1 MTDSLTDSLT
11 ARLAE
16 FTAETSRTD
25 LPDGIEDAAVRLV
38 IDTVGVILAGRSG
51 HAGERILRYAGQA
64 CGEPDGPTNWLGAPV
79 TAPPELVALASSTLG
94 HALDFDDE
102 LAGTG
107 HPASILTS
115 AILAMPARPLSGAQL
130 VEAFAIG
137 YEVNVRV
144 AHLVGHRHY
153 RKGWHTT
160 STIGGFGA
168 AAAAAKLLGL
178 DAAQIRTAF
187 GIVGSLASGIQR
199 NFGSMTKP
207 LHSGLS
213 ARNGVLAVQ
222 LAAAGFTSAPDILDG
237 PRGFVDIYADGG
249 DHQDALD
256 DLGRGWALLDP
267 GATLK
272 KYPCCYATHRPID
285 AVLRLRAEHGLRP
298 ADVAAVIDRAPT
310 FGLTPLIHHD
320 PKTGLQG
327 KFSLEYVVAAAL
339 LDGRIT
345 LGSFTDAAVNRA
357 EIRAL
362 MPLLDAQEDPRCRPE
377 DPTAADSSAG
387 TGGFHEVTI
396 RTTDGR
402 EVTTRVDFPSGSP
415 KHPLSWD
422 DSRVKFRDCVL
433 AAGCEPARGMALF
446 DALHGLPGLTDVHAT
461 LERAVA

>member
-1 MTDSLTDSLT
+1 MTDSLT
-11 ARLAE
+11 ARLAD
-16 FTAETSRTD
+16 FIADTSRKD
-25 LPDGIEDAAVRLV
+25 FPDGIEDAAVRLV
-38 IDTVGVILAGRSG
+38 IDTIGVILAGRSG
-51 HAGERILRYAGQA
+51 GAGAKILHYAEQA
-64 CGEPDGPTNWLGAPV
+64 CGSVGGPTNWLGIPV
-79 TAPPELVALASSTLG
+79 SAPPELVALASSTLG

-107 HPASILTS
+107 HPASILAS
-115 AILAMPARPLSGAQL
+115 AILAMPTRPLTGEKL
-130 VEAFAIG
+130 IEAFVIG
-137 YEVNVRV
+137 YEANVRV

-168 AAAAAKLLGL
+168 VAATSKLLGL
-178 DAAQIRTAF
+178 DAAQIRTAL
-187 GIVGSLASGIQR
+187 GIAGSLASGIQR
-199 NFGSMTKP
+199 NFGTETKP

-213 ARNGVLAVQ
+213 ARNGVLATQ
-222 LAAAGFTSAPDILDG
+222 LAAASFTAAPNILDG
-237 PRGFVDIYADGG
+237 PRGFTEIYADGG

-256 DLGRGWALLDP
+256 DLGQSWALLAP

-285 AVLRLRAEHGLRP
+285 AVLRLRAEHNLKP
-298 ADVAAVIDRAPT
+298 SDVVAVIDRAPT

-339 LDGRIT
+339 LDGQIT
-345 LGSFTDAAVNRA
+345 LGSFTDDMVNRP

-362 MPLLDAQEDPRCRPE
+362 LPLLDAKEDPRCRPE
-377 DPTAADSSAG
+377 DPTAKDSSAG

-402 EVTTRVDFPSGSP
+402 ELSTRVDYPSGSP

-422 DSRVKFRDCVL
+422 DSRAKFRDCVL
-433 AAGCEPARGMALF
+433 AAGRNEERGMALF
-446 DALHGLPGLTDVHAT
+446 DALRGLPSLTDVHAT
-461 LERAVA
+461 LDSATA

>member
-1 MTDSLTDSLT
+1 MTDSLT
-11 ARLAE
+11 ARLAD
-16 FTAETSRTD
+16 FVVETSRED
-25 LPDGIEDAAVRLV
+25 FPDGIEDTVVRLI

-51 HAGERILRYAGQA
+51 GAGENILRYADA
-64 CGEPDGPTNWLGAPV
+64 VCGDPGGRTNWLGMPAS
-79 TAPPELVALASSTLG
+79 APPELVALVSSTLG

-115 AILAMPARPLSGAQL
+115 AMLALPVRPLSGERL
-130 VEAFAIG
+130 IEAFAIG
-137 YEVNVRV
+137 YEANVRV

-168 AAAAAKLLGL
+168 VAAAAKLLNL
-178 DAAQIRTAF
+178 DATQLRTAF

-207 LHSGLS
+207 LHSGL
-213 ARNGVLAVQ
+213 AAQNGVLAAQ
-222 LAAAGFTSAPDILDG
+222 LAAAGFTAAQDILDG

-249 DHQDALD
+249 DHPDALD
-256 DLGRGWALLDP
+256 DLGRSWALLDP
-267 GATLK
+267 GPTLK

-285 AVLRLRAEHGLRP
+285 AVLRLRAEHNLTP
-298 ADVAAVIDRAPT
+298 ADVVAVIDRAPT

-339 LDGRIT
+339 LDGEIT
-345 LGSFTDAAVNRA
+345 LGSFTDEAVNRP

-362 MPLLDAQEDPRCRPE
+362 MPLLDAKEDPRCRPE

-402 EVTTRVDFPSGSP
+402 ELTTRVEYPSGSP

-422 DSRVKFRDCVL
+422 DSRAKFRDCL
-433 AAGCEPARGMALF
+433 RAAGRDEARGMALF
-446 DALHGLPGLTDVHAT
+446 DALCGLPDLTDVHAT
-461 LERAVA
+461 LESAVA

>member
-1 MTDSLTDSLT
+1 MTDALTG
-11 ARLAE
+11 RLAD
-16 FTAETSRTD
+16 FIAQTTRHD
-25 LPDGIEDAAVRLV
+25 FPDGLAAAAVRLV
-38 IDTVGVILAGRSG
+38 IDTVGVVLAGRSG
-51 HAGERILRYAGQA
+51 GAGERILRYAEQA
-64 CGEPDGPTNWLGAPV
+64 CGDPGGPTSWLGIPAA
-79 TAPPELVALASSTLG
+79 APPELAALVSSTLG

-115 AILAMPARPLSGAQL
+115 AILALPVRPLTGQRL
-130 VEAFAIG
+130 IEAFVIG

-144 AHLVGHRHY
+144 AQLVGHRHY

-168 AAAAAKLLGL
+168 VAAAAKLLDL

-207 LHSGLS
+207 LHSGLA
-213 ARNGVLAVQ
+213 ARNGVLAAQ
-222 LAAAGFTSAPDILDG
+222 LALTGFTAAPDILDG

-249 DHQDALD
+249 DHPDALD
-256 DLGRGWALLDP
+256 DLGASWALLVP

-285 AVLRLRAEHGLRP
+285 AVLRLRAEHNLTP
-298 ADVAAVIDRAPT
+298 ADVVAVIDRAPT
-310 FGLTPLIHHD
+310 FGLTPLIHHE

-339 LDGRIT
+339 LDGQIT
-345 LGSFTDAAVNRA
+345 LGSFTDAAVNRP

-362 MPLLDAQEDPRCRPE
+362 MPLLDAKEDPRCRPE

-396 RTTDGR
+396 VTTDGR
-402 EVTTRVDFPSGSP
+402 RLTTTVEYPSGSP
-415 KHPLSWD
+415 KHPLSWEE
-422 DSRVKFRDCVL
+422 SRAKFRDCIL
-433 AAGCEPARGMALF
+433 AAGRDEVRGMALF
-446 DALHGLPGLTDVHAT
+446 EQLRSLPELTDVHAT

>member
-1 MTDSLTDSLT
+1 MTDSYT
-11 ARLAE
+11 APLAD
-16 FTAETSRTD
+16 FVANTSRKD
-25 LPDGIEDAAVRLV
+25 FPDGIEEATVRLL

-51 HAGERILRYAGQA
+51 EAGQNILRYAEQA
-64 CGEPDGPTNWLGAPV
+64 CGATGGPTNWLGVPV
-79 TAPPELVALASSTLG
+79 SAPPELMALASSTLG

-107 HPASILTS
+107 HPASILAS
-115 AILAMPARPLSGAQL
+115 AILAMPVRPLSGEQL
-130 VEAFAIG
+130 IEAFAIG

-144 AHLVGHRHY
+144 AQLVGHRHY

-168 AAAAAKLLGL
+168 VAAVSKLLGL
-178 DAAQIRTAF
+178 EPDRIRVAF
-187 GIVGSLASGIQR
+187 GIVASLASGIQR
-199 NFGSMTKP
+199 NFGTMTKP

-213 ARNGVLAVQ
+213 ARNGVLAAQ
-222 LAAAGFTSAPDILDG
+222 LAASGFTAAPDVLDG

-249 DHQDALD
+249 DHPDALD
-256 DLGRGWALLDP
+256 DLGRGWALLAP

-285 AVLRLRAEHGLRP
+285 AVLRLRSAHGLTP

-345 LGSFTDAAVNRA
+345 LGSFTDEAVNRP

-362 MPLLDAQEDPRCRPE
+362 MPSLEAKEDPLCRPE

-387 TGGFHEVTI
+387 TGGFHLVTI
-396 RTTDGR
+396 RTIDGR
-402 EVTTRVDFPSGSP
+402 ELTTRVDYPSGSP
-415 KHPLSWD
+415 KHPLSLA
-422 DSRVKFRDCVL
+422 DSRDKFRDCVL
-433 AAGCEPARGMALF
+433 AAGRDEARGMALF
-446 DALHGLPGLTDVHAT
+446 DALRGLPGLADVHAT
-461 LERAVA
+461 LEIATA

>member
-1 MTDSLTDSLT
+1 MTTS
-11 ARLAE
+11 
-16 FTAETSRTD
+16 FTASLANYVADTSRKD
-25 LPDGIEDAAVRLV
+25 LPDGVEDACVRLV
-38 IDTVGVILAGRSG
+38 IDTLGVILAGRSG
-51 HAGERILRYAGQA
+51 GAGETILRYAEQA
-64 CGEPDGPTNWLGAPV
+64 SGTAGGPTNWLDVPV
-79 TAPPELVALASSTLG
+79 GAPPELIALASSTLG

-115 AILAMPARPLSGAQL
+115 AILAMPARPLSGERL
-130 VEAFAIG
+130 IEAFAIG
-137 YEVNVRV
+137 YEVNARV

-168 AAAAAKLLGL
+168 VAAVSKLLGL
-178 DAAQIRTAF
+178 DPTQIRTAF

-199 NFGSMTKP
+199 NFGTMTKP

-213 ARNGVLAVQ
+213 ARNGVLATQ
-222 LAAAGFTSAPDILDG
+222 LAAAGFTAAPDILDG

-249 DHQDALD
+249 DHPDALD
-256 DLGRGWALLDP
+256 DLGNSSVLLDP

-285 AVLRLRAEHGLRP
+285 AVLQLRAEHGLTP
-298 ADVAAVIDRAPT
+298 ADVVAVIDRAPT

-320 PKTGLQG
+320 PRTGLQG

-345 LGSFTDAAVNRA
+345 LGSFTDAAVNRP

-362 MPLLDAQEDPRCRPE
+362 MPLLDAKEDPRCRPE

-402 EVTTRVDFPSGSP
+402 ELTTRVDYPSGSP
-415 KHPLSWD
+415 KHPLSWAE
-422 DSRVKFRDCVL
+422 SREKFRDCVL
-433 AAGCEPARGMALF
+433 AAGRDEARGMALF
-446 DALHGLPGLTDVHAT
+446 EALRGLAALTDVHAT
-461 LERAVA
+461 LSTATA